1 MTVKAN
7 CFKLLDGYARRNHH
21 CFLAEMD
28 LIDAEQVYA
37 LCFRP
42 TGIVDRNSPNRY
54 ACRYLY
60 VGVDE
65 VETAGKTNV
74 LPTSVTA
81 MLDSELPSLPQA

>member
-1 MTVKAN
+1 MTFYAK
-7 CFKLLDGYARRNHH
+7 CFRLLDGYARRNHH

-28 LIDAEQVYA
+28 LIAAEQVYA

-42 TGIVDRNSPNRY
+42 TGVTARDSPNRY

-65 VETAGKTNV
+65 VETAVKTNV

-81 MLDSELPSLPQA
+81 MLDWELPSLPQA